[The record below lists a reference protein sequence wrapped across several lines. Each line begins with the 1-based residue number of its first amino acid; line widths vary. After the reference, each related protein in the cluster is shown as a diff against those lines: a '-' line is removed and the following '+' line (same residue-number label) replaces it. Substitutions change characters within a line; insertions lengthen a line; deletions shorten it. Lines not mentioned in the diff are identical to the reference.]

1 MKLRDLKQWL
11 VWEDKAAP
19 TSALTGKRQNWQNN
33 LSTLTEAEEFCRQ
46 NPTYNLGFCFGPDSD
61 YVGLDL
67 DACVNPETGKISPWA
82 TVIMDTLEDYVAFHN
97 YSVSGTGLK
106 VVLKCSEE
114 IARAV
119 RHFEFAEQF
128 GAHVP
133 QAELF
138 VDSKYFA
145 LTVKTILETDVE
157 HVSKETLERVMATD
171 LSPRIHTSL
180 KASGSG
186 EVPVS
191 RIKDALKQLDIF
203 DFQSRDKWFPILQGV
218 HHGCGGSAEG
228 LDVFKAWSKQDE
240 SSYDEGALERD
251 WFSCD
256 SSAPN
261 ARTFGSVL
269 YHVEPEKRPEVTP
282 TEMFPA
288 VAIAEREPSPEG
300 TSVLPEYIDRVNQNH
315 SEVARLFIRERG
327 INIKYVRIMQEWLV
341 FDGVKWRFDKEG
353 VHAKRAVQDFVRT
366 LAGRVPDIP
375 EQQQN
380 VMAARIW
387 LGRLGNNSQ
396 MDALL
401 GAIKIHA
408 DVVVEPD
415 DLDAKNHLFN
425 CLNGTL
431 DLETGEFREHRRE
444 DLITKCSAT
453 NYTPDQDC
461 PIWERVI
468 DDIFGGDKDL
478 IRYVQRLAG
487 YALSGEITE
496 EKFPILFGHGCNG
509 KSTFTQT
516 LGKIFGEYTA
526 YLPSEMLNQNKEL
539 HPTHIVELKGARLAL
554 MAELEANVSL
564 AEATVKK
571 ICSQDMI
578 QGHRMR
584 RDPISFKPTHLSMLA
599 SNHKPDCKG
608 TDNGIWRRLV
618 LVPFTVNLEAKKD
631 VTIPQQL
638 VSEYGGILD
647 WLLKGYRDF
656 AENGLGT
663 CDAVEDAT
671 LEYRT
676 DEDNFR
682 TLFEDAFEVVE
693 GATLSGTLA
702 YTVYQ
707 QEQGRLG
714 KIKFYREM
722 ERIGY
727 PRVQMRVAGVKDR
740 YFKNLKA
747 KQNGGL

>member
-46 NPTYNLGFCFGPDSD
+46 NPSYNLGLCFSPESD

-67 DACVNPETGKISPWA
+67 DACVNPETNQVSPWA
-82 TVIMDTLEDYVAFHN
+82 KVILSTLEGYIALAND
-97 YSVSGTGLK
+97 SVSGTGLK
-106 VVLKCSEE
+106 VVLKCSDD
-114 IARAV
+114 IVRAV

-128 GAHVP
+128 GDHAP

-145 LTVKTILETDVE
+145 LTTKVVSEVDVE
-157 HVSKETLERVMATD
+157 NISRSTLERVMATE
-171 LSPRIHTSL
+171 LTPRTRTNL
-180 KASGSG
+180 KADGG
-186 EVPVS
+186 EVSVE
-191 RIKDALKQLDIF
+191 RIKAALRELDIF
-203 DFQSRDKWFPILQGV
+203 SFSRRDDWFPILQGV
-218 HHGCGGSAEG
+218 HHGCGGSLEG
-228 LDVFKAWSKQDE
+228 LEVFKQWSRQDE
-240 SSYDEGALERD
+240 SQYDEGSLERD

-269 YHVEPEKRPEVTP
+269 HHVEPEKRPEVTP

-288 VAIAEREPSPEG
+288 VALAERPSHASEV
-300 TSVLPEYIDRVNQNH
+300 SVLPEYIDKVNQNH

-327 INIKYVRIMQEWLV
+327 ENIRYVRIMQEWLV

-366 LAGRVPDIP
+366 LANRVPDIP

-380 VMAARIW
+380 VMAARVW

-401 GAIKIHA
+401 GAIKVNL

-415 DLDAKNHLFN
+415 DLDARHHLFN

-431 DLETGEFREHRRE
+431 DLNSGEFREHRRE

-453 NYTPDQDC
+453 NFSEDQDC
-461 PIWERVI
+461 PVWERVI

-478 IRYVQRLAG
+478 ISYVQRLAG
-487 YALSGEITE
+487 YALTGEVTE

-516 LGKIFGEYTA
+516 LGKLFGEYTA

-554 MAELEANVSL
+554 MAELEANISL

-584 RDPISFKPTHLSMLA
+584 RDPISFRPTHLSMLA
-599 SNHKPDCKG
+599 SNHKPDCRG

-618 LVPFTVNLEAKKD
+618 LVPFTVNLEEKKD

-638 VSEYGGILD
+638 VSEYGGILG

-663 CDAVEDAT
+663 CKAVEQAT
-671 LEYRT
+671 LEYRD
-676 DEDNFR
+676 DEDSFK
-682 TLFEDAFEVVE
+682 TLFEDSFEKCEEANVE
-693 GATLSGTLA
+693 CGLA
-702 YTVYQ
+702 YAAYQ

-722 ERIGY
+722 ERLGY
-727 PRVQMRVAGVKDR
+727 PRVQRRVGGTKGR
-740 YFKNLKA
+740 YFDGIKLKS
-747 KQNGGL
+747 NGGL